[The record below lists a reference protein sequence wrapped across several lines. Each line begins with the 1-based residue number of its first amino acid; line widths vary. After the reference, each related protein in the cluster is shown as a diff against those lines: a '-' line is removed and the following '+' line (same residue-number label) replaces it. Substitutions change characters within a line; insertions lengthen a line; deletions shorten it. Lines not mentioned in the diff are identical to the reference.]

1 MRKSKV
7 KKIVD
12 WFGLTWCD
20 IVQAL
25 VICVVAMFVYAAILV
40 LRGEEANGGDV
51 VVTTLF
57 ADGQTNTWTQADLIA
72 ALQLLN
78 RKYHRD
84 CERPEG
90 RRAWHGKLVGQSVD
104 TNTLTKVERHE
115 DGTVFTFPARII
127 TPADSAKAR
136 LERIKG
142 AQKRQATTNGVPLR
156 LALARVKAAQRAAT
170 TNTVTVTGTAGR

>member
-1 MRKSKV
+1 MTKSNV
-7 KKIVD
+7 KKVVD
-12 WFGLTWCD
+12 WFGLTWGK
-20 IVQAL
+20 VFQAL
-25 VICVVAMFVYAAILV
+25 VLYAVAMFAYAAILA

-104 TNTLTKVERHE
+104 TNTLVKLERHE
-115 DGTVFTFPARII
+115 DGKVFTFPARII
-127 TPADSAKAR
+127 TPADSAKAQ

-142 AQKRQATTNGVPLR
+142 AQKRQVSTNGVPLR
-156 LALARVKAAQRAAT
+156 LALARVKAARRAAT
-170 TNTVTVTGTAGR
+170 TNTVTVTVTAGK